1 MRKDIVVEVSAAG
14 RARLQAIVA
23 DRNSPQKHA
32 WRARIILLT
41 AAGLGTVEIMRRT
54 GKSKTSVWR
63 WQERF
68 MNEGIEGLRR
78 DKTRPSRIPPL
89 GPQVA
94 ERVVALTQD
103 DPPGETTHWTAAM
116 MAKAAGISVSSVQR
130 IWRTHGL
137 QPHRVRQ
144 FKLSTDP
151 QFAAKLR
158 DIVGLYVDP
167 PAHAIVLSVDEKSQI
182 QALDRTQPGLPLKR
196 GRTGTMTHDYKR
208 NGTTTLFAALD
219 VLDGK
224 VIGRCMQRHRHQ
236 EFIRFLNTI
245 EAEVPVGRIV
255 HVILDNYGPH
265 KHPKTRA
272 WLDRHPRFVFHYT
285 PTSASWLNA
294 VEGFFA
300 KLTRRRLKRGAFG
313 SIVELQA
320 AINRFLRET
329 NDAPKPFTWTADPD
343 KIIAA
348 VRAPNVRFD
357 PLGRR
362 EGKQRQA
369 DLLGSPAAMTRRIR
383 SGSEPTPA
391 FRMTAARWFSTVR
404 WLMPSSWA
412 MTLF

>member
-1 MRKDIVVEVSAAG
+1 VRFWGMRKDVVVEISAVD
-14 RARLQAIVA
+14 RARLEAIAA
-23 DRNSPQKHA
+23 DRNSPQKHV
-32 WRARIILLT
+32 WRARIVLLT
-41 AAGLGTVEIMRRT
+41 GAGLGTVEIMRCT
-54 GKSKTSVWR
+54 GKSKTCVWR

-68 MNEGIEGLRR
+68 MQEGVAGLLR

-89 GPQVA
+89 GPDIA
-94 ERVVALTQD
+94 ERVIVLTQQ
-103 DPPGETTHWTAAM
+103 DPYGETTHWTAAM
-116 MAKAAGISVSSVQR
+116 MAMAAGISVSSVQR

-182 QALDRTQPGLPLKR
+182 QALDRTQPGLPIKK
-196 GRTGTMTHDYKR
+196 GRAGTMTHDYKR

-236 EFIRFLNTI
+236 EFILFLNAI
-245 EAEVPVGRIV
+245 EAEVPAGRIV

-300 KLTRRRLKRGAFG
+300 KLTRRRLKRGVFR

-329 NDAPKPFTWTADPD
+329 NNDPKPFTWTADPD

-348 VRAPNVRFD
+348 VKR
-357 PLGRR
+357 GH
-362 EGKQRQA
+362 QA
-369 DLLGSPAAMTRRIR
+369 LDSLH
-383 SGSEPTPA
+383 
-391 FRMTAARWFSTVR
+391 
-404 WLMPSSWA
+404 
-412 MTLF
+412 